1 MLLYVNEKLTVVF
14 SLNFSSRRL
23 IIWKTW
29 CSGRDSKP
37 RFSQRVS
44 DLGEKHYS
52 IYKIIIIVHV
62 FLLLSYSSALSVPV
76 TLRLW
81 SGSPRLCDDV
91 VSHWDVGEYVGCAV
105 GGFWEAVHIFIVVYF
120 FQPDVTVLFLSLIF
134 SLLALLY
141 INKISAAL
149 YQAAAPAV
157 TPAKAT
163 SKSKRK
169 NWWVRF
175 TSSPTLISDTSISS
189 YFLKKKGICFILSGY
204 WIERRL
210 FLFLV

>member
-44 DLGEKHYS
+44 DLGEKYYS

-81 SGSPRLCDDV
+81 SGSPCLCDDV
-91 VSHWDVGEYVGCAV
+91 VSHWDVGEFVGCAV
-105 GGFWEAVHIFIVVYF
+105 GGFWEGSIFLLLFIF
-120 FQPDVTVLFLSLIF
+120 FNLMSLCCFSASSSHSSPCCTSTKYLRPSTKQLLLPWLQPR
-134 SLLALLY
+134 
-141 INKISAAL
+141 
-149 YQAAAPAV
+149 P
-157 TPAKAT
+157 PAKARGRT
-163 SKSKRK
+163 DDSGSHHHQH
-169 NWWVRF
+169 WFLTQVF
-175 TSSPTLISDTSISS
+175 LHIS
-189 YFLKKKGICFILSGY
+189 
-204 WIERRL
+204 
-210 FLFLV
+210 

>member
-44 DLGEKHYS
+44 DLGEKYYS
-52 IYKIIIIVHV
+52 IYKMIIIIHV

-81 SGSPRLCDDV
+81 SGSPCLCDDV
-91 VSHWDVGEYVGCAV
+91 VSHWDVGEFVGCAV
-105 GGFWEAVHIFIVVYF
+105 GGFWDYCLFFLTWCHCVVSQPHLLAHRLVLHQQNICGPLPSSCSCRDSSQGHQQKQEEELMSQVHIITNTDFWHKYF
-120 FQPDVTVLFLSLIF
+120 FIF
-134 SLLALLY
+134 
-141 INKISAAL
+141 
-149 YQAAAPAV
+149 P
-157 TPAKAT
+157 
-163 SKSKRK
+163 
-169 NWWVRF
+169 
-175 TSSPTLISDTSISS
+175 
-189 YFLKKKGICFILSGY
+189 KKKGICFILSGY
-204 WIERRL
+204 WIGWRL
-210 FLFLV
+210 FFSSWFKL